1 MMHTTACGAA
11 CKPTNVT
18 LDEALIAEAK
28 TLHIDIS
35 QATEAGLA
43 PAVAES
49 RVA

>member
-11 CKPTNVT
+11 CKPTNVM